1 MKEHLGEIL
10 TAVVLFIVRYFE
22 KKHICKEK
30 EKEKFEALQR
40 NQQYYQEKINEIS
53 TKKF

>member
-10 TAVVLFIVRYFE
+10 TALVLCVVRYFE

-30 EKEKFEALQR
+30 DKEKFEALQR
-40 NQQYYQEKINEIS
+40 NQQYFQEKLNEAT